1 MSARRINLRIACV
14 AALLSTLCVAPVAA
28 QTARAGAQVYADI
41 CAACHAAGVARAPQF
56 GNRAAWRP
64 LLAEGQA
71 VVTAHAWVGVRA
83 MPPRGGRDDL
93 SLEEFSRAAAHM
105 ARSAGGTWSDPDA
118 AMLASIALEER
129 LRRAG
134 INARDCGPGAL
145 AIKNDRGGAAVYQQV
160 CAACHARGIAG
171 APRFGDRQAWQPRLE
186 VGQPLLTAQAWIGVR
201 AMPPRGGRDDL
212 GLAEF
217 ARGAAYMA
225 RAAGAPWRD
234 PDANMLTAIQAAEK
248 NRRGVIGAN

>member
-1 MSARRINLRIACV
+1 MSVRPFNVRLAFV
-14 AALLSTLCVAPVAA
+14 AALLWMFFAAPAFA
-28 QTARAGAQVYADI
+28 QSARAGAQVYADI
-41 CAACHAAGVARAPQF
+41 CAACHADGVARAPKF
-56 GNRAAWRP
+56 GDRVAWRP

-83 MPPRGGRDDL
+83 MPPRAGRDDL

-105 ARSAGGTWSDPDA
+105 ARSGGGAWPDPDA
-118 AMLASIALEER
+118 AILASIALEER

-134 INARDCGPGAL
+134 INARDCGPGAV
-145 AIKNDRGGAAVYQQV
+145 AIKNDRGGAQVYLQV

-171 APRFGDRQAWQPRLE
+171 APRFGDRQAWRPRLE
-186 VGQPLLTAQAWIGVR
+186 SGQPALTAQAWVGVR

-225 RAAGAPWRD
+225 RAAGAKWRD
-234 PDANMLTAIQAAEK
+234 PDLNMLTAIQDAEK
-248 NRRGVIGAN
+248 NRRSVIGAN